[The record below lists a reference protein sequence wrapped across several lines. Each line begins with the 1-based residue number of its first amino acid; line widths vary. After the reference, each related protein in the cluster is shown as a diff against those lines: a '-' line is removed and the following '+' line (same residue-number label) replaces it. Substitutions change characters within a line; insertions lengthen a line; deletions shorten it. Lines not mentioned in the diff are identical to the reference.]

1 MTRIKMTP
9 VPPNTAHNVVVKTC
23 MTDQERNIIISI
35 WDDMDLRQKLE
46 DNPYSLTQDELMAL
60 QNNDRLNTKLKH
72 LLADALIKKSLIQV
86 RS

>member
-1 MTRIKMTP
+1 MLSLRL
-9 VPPNTAHNVVVKTC
+9 C

-46 DNPYSLTQDELMAL
+46 DSPYSLTQDELMAL

-72 LLADALIKKSLIQV
+72 LLADVLIKKALIQV
-86 RS
+86 RN

>member
-1 MTRIKMTP
+1 
-9 VPPNTAHNVVVKTC
+9 

-60 QNNDRLNTKLKH
+60 QNNDRLNTKPKY
-72 LLADALIKKSLIQV
+72 LLADVLIKKALLQV
-86 RS
+86 RN

>member
-1 MTRIKMTP
+1 MVIVT
-9 VPPNTAHNVVVKTC
+9 PNTAHNVVVKTC

>member
-1 MTRIKMTP
+1 
-9 VPPNTAHNVVVKTC
+9 

-60 QNNDRLNTKLKH
+60 QNNDRLNTKLKR
-72 LLADALIKKSLIQV
+72 LLADVLIKKALLQV
-86 RS
+86 RN

>member
-1 MTRIKMTP
+1 
-9 VPPNTAHNVVVKTC
+9 

-46 DNPYSLTQDELMAL
+46 DSPYSLTQDELMAL

>member
-1 MTRIKMTP
+1 
-9 VPPNTAHNVVVKTC
+9 

-46 DNPYSLTQDELMAL
+46 DNPYSLTQDELIAL

>member
-1 MTRIKMTP
+1 MVIVT
-9 VPPNTAHNVVVKTC
+9 PNTAHNVVVKTC

-46 DNPYSLTQDELMAL
+46 DSPYSLTQDELMAL

-72 LLADALIKKSLIQV
+72 LLADVLIKKALLQV
-86 RS
+86 RN